1 MTALQFV
8 VQALAAYRL
17 TLLLQVDD
25 LPPLPELR
33 EKLGRA
39 QRAADYSTWRG
50 RLVGEFTYMV
60 NCPWCLGFWVSV
72 GVLVANAVFPALWRP
87 LASALALS
95 AVVGQMR
102 TKLD

>member
-1 MTALQFV
+1 VSGLQFV

-25 LPPLPELR
+25 LPPLPDLR
-33 EKLGRA
+33 ERLYRLQAG
-39 QRAADYSTWRG
+39 ADERTVRG
-50 RLVGEFTYMV
+50 RLVKEFAYMI

-72 GVLVANAVFPALWRP
+72 GVLTANALFPALWRP
-87 LASALALS
+87 LATSLALS
-95 AVVGQMR
+95 AVVGHMR